1 MADKRRRKRRIHP
14 RVRRRTPPGAVPG
27 SVVADPQ
34 APRPVIHALAYGPD
48 DFVEQDIQHPG
59 QLRGLL
65 GRWPVIWV
73 CVEGLGDT
81 ATVAEIGEI
90 FGLHALALE
99 DVVNTHQRA
108 KVDDYG
114 DYLFLA
120 ARMVGLG
127 ERLETEQIG
136 IFVGQN
142 FVVSFEERPPS
153 TLFDPIR
160 ERIRGSHGRVRQ
172 SGPDYLAYC
181 LLDAIVDG
189 YFPVLDE
196 YAERLEVLDEQVA
209 EGNTRQTMGRIHDMR
224 VDLLMLRRAVWPHR
238 EMINALIRDAHRLLS
253 HETRLHLRDCLDH
266 LVAIVELTETYR
278 EMGSDLR
285 EYSLSMV
292 STRLNEIMK
301 VLTMIATTFMPL
313 SFIAGVYGMNFNTA
327 RPGNMP
333 ELNWAFGYFFALGLM
348 ATVAAGMLLH
358 FWRRGWLSSPLDR
371 TNAENRP
378 AAGAGPVHQGTAQP
392 PASGDTLG
400 KA

>member
-1 MADKRRRKRRIHP
+1 
-14 RVRRRTPPGAVPG
+14 VPG
-27 SVVADPQ
+27 TLVADPQ
-34 APRPVIHALAYGPD
+34 APHPAIHVLAYGPD
-48 DFVEQDIQHPG
+48 DFAEQDIKNLG
-59 QLRGLL
+59 QLQDLI

-73 CVEGLGDT
+73 CVEGLGD
-81 ATVAEIGEI
+81 AGTVAGIGAL
-90 FGLHALALE
+90 FGLHPLALE

-114 DYLFLA
+114 DHLFLA
-120 ARMVGLG
+120 ARMVGLA

-136 IFVGQN
+136 IFVGKN

-153 TLFDPIR
+153 SSFDPIR
-160 ERIRGSHGRVRQ
+160 QRIRANHGRVRQ
-172 SGPDYLAYC
+172 AGADYLAYC

-196 YAERLEVLDEQVA
+196 YAERLESLDEQVVN
-209 EGNTRQTMGRIHDMR
+209 GNTRATMARIHDMR

-238 EMINALIRDAHRLLS
+238 EMINTLIRDPHQLLAP
-253 HETRLHLRDCLDH
+253 ETRLHLRDCLDH

-313 SFIAGVYGMNFNTA
+313 SFIAGLYGMNFNTQ

-333 ELNWAFGYFFALGLM
+333 ELNWPFGYLFALGMM
-348 ATVAAGMLLH
+348 ALVAGSMLLH
-358 FWRRGWLSSPLDR
+358 FWRRGWLGSSLVGPSVEHKTLVG
-371 TNAENRP
+371 TGSPSKNASQIMP
-378 AAGAGPVHQGTAQP
+378 SQAADQN
-392 PASGDTLG
+392 S
-400 KA
+400 

>member
-1 MADKRRRKRRIHP
+1 MAEKRRRKRRIHP
-14 RVRRRTPPGAVPG
+14 RFRRRTPPGAVPG
-27 SVVADPQ
+27 TVVADPQ
-34 APRPVIHALAYGPD
+34 APRPVICALAYGPD
-48 DFVEQDIQHPG
+48 DFAEHQINHPG
-59 QLRGLL
+59 QVRGLI

-73 CVEGLGDT
+73 CVEGLGDA

-172 SGPDYLAYC
+172 SGADYLAYC

-196 YAERLEVLDEQVA
+196 YAERLESLDEQVVN
-209 EGNTRQTMGRIHDMR
+209 GNTRQTMARIHDMR

-238 EMINALIRDAHRLLS
+238 EMINALIRDSHRLLS
-253 HETRLHLRDCLDH
+253 PETRIHLRDCLDH

-313 SFIAGVYGMNFNTA
+313 SFIAGLYGMNFNTA

-333 ELNWAFGYFFALGLM
+333 ELNWAFGYFFALGMM
-348 ATVAAGMLLH
+348 ALVAGGMLLH
-358 FWRRGWLSSPLDR
+358 FWRRGWLGPSLVGPSREHKTLVGTGP
-371 TNAENRP
+371 P
-378 AAGAGPVHQGTAQP
+378 QAADQ
-392 PASGDTLG
+392 DD
-400 KA
+400 

>member
-1 MADKRRRKRRIHP
+1 M
-14 RVRRRTPPGAVPG
+14 
-27 SVVADPQ
+27 
-34 APRPVIHALAYGPD
+34 APRPVISAFAFGPD
-48 DFVEQDIQHPG
+48 DFVEQQIQHPG

-65 GRWPVIWV
+65 GQWPVIWV
-73 CVEGLGDT
+73 CVEGLGDA

-114 DYLFLA
+114 DYLFLT
-120 ARMVGLG
+120 ARMVSLG

-136 IFVGQN
+136 IFLGQN

-160 ERIRGSHGRVRQ
+160 ERIRSRHGSVRQ
-172 SGPDYLAYC
+172 SGADYLAYC

-196 YAERLEVLDEQVA
+196 YAERLEALDEQVA
-209 EGNTRQTMGRIHDMR
+209 EGNTRHTMARIHDVR

-238 EMINALIRDAHRLLS
+238 EMIHALIRDPHRLLS
-253 HETRLHLRDCLDH
+253 QETRIHLRDCLDH

-301 VLTMIATTFMPL
+301 VLTMIATVFMPL
-313 SFIAGVYGMNFNTA
+313 SFIAGVYGMNFNTE

-348 ATVAAGMLLH
+348 AVVAGGMMLH
-358 FWRRGWLSSPLDR
+358 FWRRGWLTPSLGQ
-371 TNAENRP
+371 TNAESRP
-378 AAGAGPVHQGTAQP
+378 SPGAGSVNPGPAKP
-392 PASGDTLG
+392 PLDADSSGMP
-400 KA
+400 